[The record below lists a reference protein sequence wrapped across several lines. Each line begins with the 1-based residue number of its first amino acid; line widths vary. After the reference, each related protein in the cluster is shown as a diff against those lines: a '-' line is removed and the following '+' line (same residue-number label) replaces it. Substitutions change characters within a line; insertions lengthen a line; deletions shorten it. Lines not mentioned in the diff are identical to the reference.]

1 MRPTILVAIL
11 VVPCPA
17 FAQEVQPI
25 AAEQLQRIATRLSEE
40 VADIDDPQIEIQ
52 PDVAQAVGLKIRE
65 DGVVCL
71 PHSGLSE
78 ETIEE
83 NAHSESGT
91 ALAYLFMS
99 ENFVP
104 LLDGQ
109 PIEESQLRIITLT
122 TDQGTERNI
131 KCFLLSARQVAE
143 DDWRL
148 YSYGAT
154 EEPLIDSKF
163 EPADTS
169 VSTGL
174 VSLNIAEVEGTEG
187 TLRLTVFGKY
197 RAGMRL
203 SYRGD

>member
-1 MRPTILVAIL
+1 M
-11 VVPCPA
+11 
-17 FAQEVQPI
+17 
-25 AAEQLQRIATRLSEE
+25 
-40 VADIDDPQIEIQ
+40 
-52 PDVAQAVGLKIRE
+52 
-65 DGVVCL
+65 
-71 PHSGLSE
+71 
-78 ETIEE
+78 
-83 NAHSESGT
+83 
-91 ALAYLFMS
+91 
-99 ENFVP
+99 P

-148 YSYGAT
+148 YAFGAA

-174 VSLNIAEVEGTEG
+174 VSLNIDRRGG
-187 TLRLTVFGKY
+187 N
-197 RAGMRL
+197 
-203 SYRGD
+203 RGDAALDGVREIPGGDAAELSR